1 MNIEAFLLCD
11 CATDSQGK
19 LNVLGAFDT
28 IGALEMPFVYPAC
41 AIAARIRFEKDE
53 QGRHDVRITVIDEDG
68 EKIIPPLDGKLQ
80 LQIPDGVYTAV
91 SNLIVNIHGLKFT
104 DFGQYSIDI
113 AIDSKHIASL
123 PLYVRDRKGPPA

>member
-53 QGRHDVRITVIDEDG
+53 QGRHDVRVTVIDEDG

-80 LQIPDGVYTAV
+80 LQMPDGPYTAV